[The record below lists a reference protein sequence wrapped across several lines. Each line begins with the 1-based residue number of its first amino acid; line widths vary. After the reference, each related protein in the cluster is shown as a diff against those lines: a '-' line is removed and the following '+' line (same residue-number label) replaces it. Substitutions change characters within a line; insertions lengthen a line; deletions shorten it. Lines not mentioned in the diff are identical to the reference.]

1 MKAGTVVVPRP
12 GYRADPGKL
21 SHYSDRH
28 SRNRARR
35 PATRWAGHGLEARQR
50 RRCPFPAVR
59 GDGRPISRKR
69 PGCRSAPRPGT
80 RQEAGRLSG
89 GAPLRGPAIRPP
101 RRTRPS
107 LRRRRDLACAAA
119 RLTPQP
125 CRPRVEDGGGD
136 ARRGLVGAVTPSH
149 MTAVRDAAAAAERRR
164 RRGDRGWRGGQAAR
178 GGVHTVSRCR
188 ESAVPLVGPCACKF
202 ALVNRSGDA
211 TRAGRRARA
220 TVASQNSGA

>member
-35 PATRWAGHGLEARQR
+35 TATRWAGRGLEARQR
-50 RRCPFPAVR
+50 RRCPFPAVS
-59 GDGRPISRKR
+59 GDDRARSPANAPGVGRR
-69 PGCRSAPRPGT
+69 
-80 RQEAGRLSG
+80 
-89 GAPLRGPAIRPP
+89 RGPGHAENPGGSPGAQRFAIRPP
-101 RRTRPS
+101 RLTRPS
-107 LRRRRDLACAAA
+107 HRSRRDLTCAAA

-125 CRPRVEDGGGD
+125 CGPRVEDEGGD
-136 ARRGLVGAVTPSH
+136 ARRGLVGAVTPYH
-149 MTAVRDAAAAAERRR
+149 ITAVRDAAVAAERRR

-188 ESAVPLVGPCACKF
+188 ESAVPLVEPCARKR
-202 ALVNRSGDA
+202 ALVSRSGDA